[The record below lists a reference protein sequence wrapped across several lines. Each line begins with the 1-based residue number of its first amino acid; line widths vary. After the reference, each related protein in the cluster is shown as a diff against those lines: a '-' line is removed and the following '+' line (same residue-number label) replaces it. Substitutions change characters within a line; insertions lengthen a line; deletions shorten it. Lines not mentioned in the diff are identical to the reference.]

1 VKNHDIAI
9 IGGGIIG
16 TTIAFELSKAKL
28 RVVVLDRQ
36 QPGFEASWAA
46 AGMLSPA
53 PDSPRDLPLVPLA
66 KESLRLYP
74 KFVAAL
80 EDAAGAALVRR
91 SADGGRVRCD
101 VGYVRRGALQ
111 LFFAPHGVPER
122 DALIASH
129 RKLGL
134 AAEPIALDEA
144 RRWEPRLSQ
153 QATAAAWLPDEG
165 TVEPRRLMD
174 AALASARRAGA
185 EIRANCRVERLLCER
200 GRCKGV
206 LLADGEKIAV
216 ERIVVA
222 AGSFCSEIVCGE
234 IAGGELANREIRSDA
249 IVGAED
255 DTLARHAPTR
265 PVRGQMIALRPRGEG
280 SHCGVGL
287 HCVVRS
293 GHGYLVPRRDG
304 QVVAGSTLEEAGFEK
319 RVTPQGLRSILG
331 SALELVPALAEAEL
345 LETWSGLRPGTPDD
359 LPIIGP
365 TDIEGL
371 FIATG
376 HYRNGILLAPV
387 TAKLIANLILHG
399 YAGLNAGFA
408 AGFDAGVFSPLRFSE
423 RAQATGAK

>member
-1 VKNHDIAI
+1 M

-36 QPGFEASWAA
+36 QPGLEASWAA

-74 KFVAAL
+74 EFVAAL
-80 EDAAGAALVRR
+80 EDSAGTGTAGEKPEYRR
-91 SADGGRVRCD
+91 RLHGVA
-101 VGYVRRGALQ
+101 YERRGALQ
-111 LFFAPHGVPER
+111 LFFAPQGKADRDVSER
-122 DALIASH
+122 DAIVASH

-134 AAEPIALDEA
+134 AAEPVALEEA
-144 RRWEPRLSQ
+144 RRWEPRLSPA
-153 QATAAAWLPDEG
+153 ATAAAWLPEEG
-165 TVEPRRLMD
+165 TVEPRRLME
-174 AALASARRAGA
+174 AALAAARHAGA
-185 EIRANCRVERLLCER
+185 EILANCRVERLLCER
-200 GRCKGV
+200 GRCTGV
-206 LLADGEKIAV
+206 LLADGATVAAEK
-216 ERIVVA
+216 IVVA
-222 AGSFCSEIVCGE
+222 AGSFCSEIAYGE
-234 IAGGELANREIRSDA
+234 IEGVPISGVKA
-249 IVGAED
+249 
-255 DTLARHAPTR
+255 DTLARYAPTR
-265 PVRGQMIALRPRGEG
+265 PVRGQMVALRATG
-280 SHCGVGL
+280 HVL

-304 QVVAGSTLEEAGFEK
+304 QVIAGSTLEEASFEK
-319 RVTPQGLRSILG
+319 RVTPQGVRSILG
-331 SALELVPALAEAEL
+331 SAIELVPELAEAEL

-365 TDIEGL
+365 TDIDGL

-387 TAKLIANLILHG
+387 TAKLIANLILQG
-399 YAGLNAGFA
+399 DAGLNAGFA
-408 AGFDAGVFSPLRFSE
+408 AGFDATAFSPLRFSE

>member
-1 VKNHDIAI
+1 VKSYDIAV

-28 RVVVLDRQ
+28 SVVMLDRQ
-36 QPGFEASWAA
+36 QPGLEASWAA

-74 KFVAAL
+74 EFVAAL
-80 EDAAGAALVRR
+80 EEAAGAASVNERTE
-91 SADGGRVRCD
+91 GGRTIHD
-101 VGYVRRGALQ
+101 VGYERRGALQ
-111 LFFAPHGVPER
+111 LFFAPQSEAER
-122 DALIASH
+122 DAPGRDAMIASH

-144 RRWEPRLSQ
+144 RRWEPRLSPA
-153 QATAAAWLPDEG
+153 ATAAAWLPEEG

-174 AALASARRAGA
+174 AALAAARHAGA

-200 GRCKGV
+200 GRCTGV
-206 LLADGEKIAV
+206 LMADGEKIMAV
-216 ERIVVA
+216 KIVVS
-222 AGSFCSEIVCGE
+222 AGSFCGQIACGE
-234 IAGGELANREIRSDA
+234 IAATER
-249 IVGAED
+249 
-255 DTLARHAPTR
+255 DTLARYAPTR
-265 PVRGQMIALRPRGEG
+265 PVRGQMVALRARGE
-280 SHCGVGL
+280 GL

-319 RVTPQGLRSILG
+319 RVTPQGVRSILD
-331 SALELVPALAEAEL
+331 SALELVPALADAEVV
-345 LETWSGLRPGTPDD
+345 ETWSGLRPGTPDD

-365 TDIEGL
+365 TDIDGL

-376 HYRNGILLAPV
+376 HYRNGILLAPL
-387 TAKLIANLILHG
+387 TAKLISRWILQG
-399 YAGLNAGFA
+399 E
-408 AGFDAGVFSPLRFSE
+408 AGFDAAAFSPLRFSE